1 VGQQPFGSQQPNMF
15 AGQPQQQQQQ
25 QQQFGSWSQPQGQNN
40 PFTMGGG
47 GQSMSGGSTN
57 PFM

>member
-25 QQQFGSWSQPQGQNN
+25 QQFGSWSQPQGQNN
-40 PFTMGGG
+40 PFTMGV
-47 GQSMSGGSTN
+47 S
-57 PFM
+57 

>member
-1 VGQQPFGSQQPNMF
+1 VPAQNAVGQQPFGSQQPNMF

-40 PFTMGGG
+40 PFTMGV
-47 GQSMSGGSTN
+47 S
-57 PFM
+57 